1 MGTTSL
7 PKRTGL
13 LLLVAM
19 LAVGVFAVLA
29 GPAAAYPRRMNTQTA
44 TACSDCHPDGTGTPP
59 TNAQCTACHTGFV
72 AVTVDGV
79 SAPAG
84 PATTPARTCRSLRP
98 RESCGSQGAATGCHG
113 SAAPHP
119 GATAT
124 GCTKCHALGSVSP
137 TNPGTSP
144 HHDPSA
150 TSTAVL
156 TVALN
161 KASIKVKTAIKAS
174 GLAYPAALGKVS
186 IQVQKKNG
194 TKWVKVAAKA
204 VARTATSTWK
214 YSYKAT
220 KKGTYRM
227 QASTRAVTGVKARV
241 VMSKTFKVK

>member
-29 GPAAAYPRRMNTQTA
+29 GPAAAYQQYEHGTA

-79 SAPAG
+79 SSTCWTCHAPG
-84 PATTPARTCRSLRP
+84 QDMSVVTATLT
-98 RESCGSQGAATGCHG
+98 SCGTSGAATGCHG
-113 SAAPHP
+113 SASPHP

-144 HHDPSA
+144 HHDPNA

-204 VARTATSTWK
+204 LAPTATSTWK

-227 QASTRAVTGVKARV
+227 QVSTPAVTGVKAGL